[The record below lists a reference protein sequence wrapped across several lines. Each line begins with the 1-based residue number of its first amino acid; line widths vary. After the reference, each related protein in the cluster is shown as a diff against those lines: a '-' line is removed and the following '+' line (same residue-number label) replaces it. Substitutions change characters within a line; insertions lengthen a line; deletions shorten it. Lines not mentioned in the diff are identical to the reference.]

1 MLKKCEIKKE
11 DDLELL
17 EINNLFINWKYMSI
31 TNEQFRIFKNHLL
44 ALSNKELEEKASE
57 IWVKFK
63 INFLTRPLIE
73 NRLNSLLL
81 TEAYELCKNNKI
93 DLDSI
98 VLKTLEENK

>member
-1 MLKKCEIKKE
+1 MS
-11 DDLELL
+11 
-17 EINNLFINWKYMSI
+17 INND
-31 TNEQFRIFKNHLL
+31 QFRKFKNYLL
-44 ALSNKELEEKASE
+44 ALSNKELEEKAAE

-63 INFLTRPLIE
+63 VNLFTRPLIE

-98 VLKTLEENK
+98 VEKVLNENK